1 MNVVDI
7 VILLLLVLSAILG
20 FRSGLI
26 QCVFSLAGL
35 IAGIAIASWNYK
47 HFAPELAPTVH
58 SMALAE
64 AICFSLIALAVMLVA
79 GLLGMLIK
87 GLVHGI
93 GLAWLDKSLGL
104 IFGLLRGAVLVTL
117 CIVIL
122 AAFYPDTSFLGKA
135 ALSRY
140 FLGSAHLT
148 THMTPRELKDRIVY
162 GLHVLEKDAPS
173 WLEPKI
179 DPK

>member
-7 VILLLLVLSAILG
+7 VILLLLVLSAISG

-26 QCVFSLAGL
+26 QCIFSLAGL
-35 IAGIAIASWNYK
+35 IAGIAIASWNFK
-47 HFAPELAPTVH
+47 HFAVALAPMVH
-58 SMALAE
+58 SLAFAE
-64 AICFSLIALAVMLVA
+64 AICFCLIALAVMLVA

-87 GLVHGI
+87 GLVHGV
-93 GLAWLDKSLGL
+93 GLAWLDKALGL
-104 IFGLLRGAVLVTL
+104 IFGILRGAVLVTL

-122 AAFYPDTSFLGKA
+122 AAFYPDTSWLGKA
-135 ALSRY
+135 RLSRY

-148 THMTPRELKDRIVY
+148 THMTPEELKDRIVY
-162 GLHVLEKDAPS
+162 GLHVLEKDAPM
-173 WLEPKI
+173 WL

>member
-1 MNVVDI
+1 MNLVDL
-7 VILLLLVLSAILG
+7 VILLLLIVSAITG

-47 HFAPELAPTVH
+47 HFAVDLTSTVH
-58 SMALAE
+58 SRALAE
-64 AICFSLIALAVMLVA
+64 AIVFGLIALAVMLVA

-87 GLVHGI
+87 GVVHGV
-93 GLAWLDKSLGL
+93 GLGWLDKFLGL
-104 IFGLLRGAVLVTL
+104 IFGILRGAVLVTL

-122 AAFYPDTSFLGKA
+122 AAFYPDTSWLGKA
-135 ALSRY
+135 RLSRY

-148 THMTPRELKDRIVY
+148 THMTPEELKDRIMY
-162 GLHVLEKDAPS
+162 GLHVLEKDAPV
-173 WLEPKI
+173 WLESK
-179 DPK
+179 